1 MARDIVIPILA
12 GLPPHPGWLPKWMM
26 LIAGVSILNG
36 LQNYISLAGA
46 RKVYDRR
53 PDRVTGL
60 QSRNFGTWT
69 ITAGPVR
76 LYAAYNIS
84 NPGSVRTFAIALSH
98 FVAEAVV
105 YKTTGWGVVPPFIV
119 AFGWWPC
126 REWVDRVLFGVP
138 EPLSFESVN
147 NNNNHNIKAT
157 RAFFRK

>member
-1 MARDIVIPILA
+1 MPLGGTLEVSAARPMIPILA

-69 ITAGPVR
+69 ITAGLVR

-84 NPGSVRTFAIALSH
+84 NPGNLCDRALAFRGRSRRLQDHRMGRSAAIHRSLG
-98 FVAEAVV
+98 F
-105 YKTTGWGVVPPFIV
+105 
-119 AFGWWPC
+119 FGLDDQGI
-126 REWVDRVLFGVP
+126 R
-138 EPLSFESVN
+138 PLS
-147 NNNNHNIKAT
+147 T
-157 RAFFRK
+157 L

>member
-1 MARDIVIPILA
+1 MCPGSSRGCPSPFEIQVSDAPGWNLQASLGGPSYSRSKLQYISMARDIVIPILA

-69 ITAGPVR
+69 ITAGLVR

-84 NPGSVRTFAIALSH
+84 NPGFCLM
-98 FVAEAVV
+98 FL
-105 YKTTGWGVVPPFIV
+105 Y
-119 AFGWWPC
+119 
-126 REWVDRVLFGVP
+126 
-138 EPLSFESVN
+138 
-147 NNNNHNIKAT
+147 
-157 RAFFRK
+157 

>member
-69 ITAGPVR
+69 ITAGLVR

-84 NPGSVRTFAIALSH
+84 NPGLYHLALGTFAIALSH

-105 YKTTGWGVVPPFIV
+105 YRTTGWGVVPPFIV
-119 AFGWWPC
+119 ASVSLGWM
-126 REWVDRVLFGVP
+126 
-138 EPLSFESVN
+138 
-147 NNNNHNIKAT
+147 IKEYDHYLL
-157 RAFFRK
+157 

>member
-69 ITAGPVR
+69 ITAGLVR

-84 NPGSVRTFAIALSH
+84 NPGLYHLALGTFAIALSH

-119 AFGWWPC
+119 ASVSLGWM
-126 REWVDRVLFGVP
+126 
-138 EPLSFESVN
+138 
-147 NNNNHNIKAT
+147 IKQYDHYLL
-157 RAFFRK
+157 